1 MCRKSDVLDAG
12 GYVFDYYYGTYVNKP
27 RKMLFSHQFVDAHSA
42 DELEAHIAKAVPDS
56 KWQFFCLKEAA
67 QSVREELETAYSR

>member
-27 RKMLFSHQFVDAHSA
+27 RKMLFSHWFVDAHSA
-42 DELEAHIAKAVPDS
+42 EELEAHIAMAVPGTE
-56 KWQFFCLKEAA
+56 WQFFCFNQPTPVFRKTLEAA
-67 QSVREELETAYSR
+67 YS